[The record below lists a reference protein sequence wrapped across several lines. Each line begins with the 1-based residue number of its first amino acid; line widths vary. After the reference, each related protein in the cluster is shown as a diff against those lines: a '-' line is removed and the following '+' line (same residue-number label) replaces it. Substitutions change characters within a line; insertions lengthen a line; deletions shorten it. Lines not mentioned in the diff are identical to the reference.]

1 MHGAIE
7 LIESNDIRA
16 SEYALGI
23 LSEGERMRVEEDAAR
38 DPELAA
44 RIAWWTDCFSP
55 LSAASEEIEPPN
67 GLLERISEL
76 LDRQHAAG
84 GGGSITVRE
93 MEGQWIEIAPG
104 ARKKHLYYDDKSCS
118 EAFLIDLDPGAHLP
132 EHGHEGTEDCLVI
145 SGDFSIGDLKLKAGD
160 FHAAFL
166 ASRHPTCRSETGC
179 RLFIKAAA

>member
-1 MHGAIE
+1 MYGAVE
-7 LIESNDIRA
+7 LKKSNDIRA
-16 SEYALGI
+16 SEYALGM
-23 LSEGERMRVEEDAAR
+23 LSHGERTLVEEDAAR

-55 LSAASEEIEPPN
+55 LSAANDEIDPP
-67 GLLERISEL
+67 GYLFDRIEQL
-76 LDRQHAAG
+76 LDRQAAAG
-84 GGGSITVRE
+84 GGGSVTVRE
-93 MEGQWIEIAPG
+93 SEGQWIEIAPG

-132 EHGHEGTEDCLVI
+132 EHGHDGTEDCLVL

-166 ASRHPTCRSETGC
+166 ASRHAACRSDTGC